1 MSPNSNERAEPSV
14 ARRWPILTKA
24 WGTRITGL
32 VCIALA
38 LYFGN
43 LAKDFPANGGTFP
56 IFAAAGTIILS
67 LIMMA
72 ASFYKTGALSN
83 KIIYLDLGY
92 SQMKPVMLI
101 VLSVLYI
108 IAIIEIGYFVSSIFF
123 LFITTYAVG
132 IRDLKAVVLTGIILF
147 PTMYG
152 FFVFLL
158 KAQLPQGILF

>member
-1 MSPNSNERAEPSV
+1 M
-14 ARRWPILTKA
+14 TKA

-38 LYFGN
+38 LFFWN
-43 LAKDFPANGGTFP
+43 VAKDFPANGDAFP
-56 IFAAAGTIILS
+56 IFAAAGTIVLS
-67 LIMMA
+67 LIMIA
-72 ASFYKTGALSN
+72 ASFFKTGALEN
-83 KIIYLDLGY
+83 NLIFLDLGY
-92 SQMKPVMLI
+92 SQLKPIMLV

-108 IAIIEIGYFVSSIFF
+108 IAIIEIGYFVSSILF

-132 IRDLKAVVLTGIILF
+132 IRNLKAVVLTAIILF

>member
-1 MSPNSNERAEPSV
+1 M

-56 IFAAAGTIILS
+56 LFAAAGTIILS

-72 ASFYKTGALSN
+72 TSFYKTGAIAN
-83 KIIYLDLGY
+83 KMIYLDLGY
-92 SQMKPVMLI
+92 SQLKPIMLV

-108 IAIIEIGYFVSSIFF
+108 IAIVEIGYFVSSIFF
-123 LFITTYAVG
+123 LFLTTYAVG

>member
-1 MSPNSNERAEPSV
+1 
-14 ARRWPILTKA
+14 
-24 WGTRITGL
+24 
-32 VCIALA
+32 
-38 LYFGN
+38 
-43 LAKDFPANGGTFP
+43 
-56 IFAAAGTIILS
+56 
-67 LIMMA
+67 MMA

-101 VLSVLYI
+101 VLSVLYV

>member
-1 MSPNSNERAEPSV
+1 LSPKSNERAEPSV

-72 ASFYKTGALSN
+72 TSFYKTGAIAN
-83 KIIYLDLGY
+83 KMIYLDLGY
-92 SQMKPVMLI
+92 SQLKPIMLV

-108 IAIIEIGYFVSSIFF
+108 IAIVEIGYFVSSIFF
-123 LFITTYAVG
+123 LFLTTYAVG

-152 FFVFLL
+152 FFVLLL